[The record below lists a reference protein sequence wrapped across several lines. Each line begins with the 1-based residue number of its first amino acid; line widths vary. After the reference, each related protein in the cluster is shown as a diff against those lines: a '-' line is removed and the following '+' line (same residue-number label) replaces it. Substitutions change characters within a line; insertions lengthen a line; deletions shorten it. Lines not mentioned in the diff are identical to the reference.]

1 MKKTNLFTIALSLF
15 ILASCATSSDVV
27 DGGLFQKRKY
37 NKGFHI
43 NKTKKIATP
52 KTLENEVEMANVVL
66 EEKVSNDFVSNNQV
80 VSSTPEQNNKENNFS
95 NESKISE
102 IEIISINNEDSKTE
116 NNEIKNVNNQNF
128 RRDIIKR
135 SINKSSRVTS
145 FISSNVSQT
154 SSDAMFILLIILALF
169 LPPLA
174 VFIFE
179 DASKRFWITLILW
192 AIGWGVGWALL
203 GPGLAGV
210 CSLAAVI
217 YALLIVLGA
226 I

>member
-1 MKKTNLFTIALSLF
+1 MKKTNLFTIALSVF

-43 NKTKKIATP
+43 NKTTKIATP
-52 KTLENEVEMANVVL
+52 KALENEVEMANVII

-80 VSSTPEQNNKENNFS
+80 ISITTEQNNKEINVS
-95 NESKISE
+95 NENETSE
-102 IEIISINNEDSKTE
+102 IELTSNNTE
-116 NNEIKNVNNQNF
+116 VFKAENIEIKREQNQSI
-128 RRDIIKR
+128 RRDINKR
-135 SINKSSRVTS
+135 SSFTNNSVTS
-145 FISSNVSQT
+145 FFSNNISQT
-154 SSDAMFILLIILALF
+154 SSDAMFILLIILAIF

-174 VFIFE
+174 VFLFE

-192 AIGWGVGWALL
+192 AIGWGVGWAIL
-203 GPGLAGV
+203 GPGVAGLL
-210 CSLAAVI
+210 SLAAVI